1 MWQESSFHEKKKKI
15 PWTLTKEGPTRE
27 VKNDHESPKAQKEG
41 KKIIKKER
49 KRKKRTQT

>member
-27 VKNDHESPKAQKEG
+27 VKNDHESLNVTPRPNFT
-41 KKIIKKER
+41 IKLCV
-49 KRKKRTQT
+49 